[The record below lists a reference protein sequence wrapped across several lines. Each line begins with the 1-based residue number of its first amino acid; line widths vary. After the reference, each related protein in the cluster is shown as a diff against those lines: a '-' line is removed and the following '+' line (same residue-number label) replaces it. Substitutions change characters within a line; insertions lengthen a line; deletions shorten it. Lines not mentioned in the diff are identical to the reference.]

1 MKLKKLILQLSE
13 EDFNNLSG
21 EFENGKADKYNT
33 LICLLRQDEVPY
45 DELQQEMELNDN
57 ALYTLKSRLFGKIQ
71 EYLLDNMEEPKLDLL
86 KKVSNIP
93 NLLYNTPRETAIA
106 VMNKLETDLKKY
118 DMPYELTELYAAF
131 KMLNLH
137 TEKHYEY
144 TQLYN
149 KHVAY
154 TIALD
159 KAQDLVADFHKK
171 LGEYYISRNPQLLE
185 VIPLLKKEME
195 NVCRLYE
202 SHRLYIYQSIINV
215 SCELFLPLEEHTKD
229 DEAVEDVLRK
239 CDEIISDY
247 AGDMNYRY
255 LGNVIDFLN
264 FEYYH
269 KLGQYKKEA
278 EYFEELN
285 DKLPLFLLYTF
296 CAYSSK
302 FLLSKVERYIELG
315 TEGELYKENKEL
327 DDDLGC
333 TVADAPN
340 YINCKL
346 YLAIS
351 AYYAGHYKEASLT
364 LNEVLNN
371 IPFRNYPHAEIEV
384 KLLLAHCYAKET
396 KYDLAWTLLESIARK
411 KRDLKKQTGMD
422 YDNAAAFVLMM
433 KAQMATNQ
441 DGLDKKLTKLK
452 EKFRFHNQGEQ
463 RLLTFLKVDD
473 AFASMPAKQV

>member
-13 EDFNNLSG
+13 EDFNKLSS
-21 EFENGKADKYNT
+21 EFEQGKADKYNT
-33 LICLLRQDEVPY
+33 LMCLVRQDKTSYHQV
-45 DELQQEMELNDN
+45 QQEMELNAT
-57 ALYTLKSRLFGKIQ
+57 ALYTLKSRLFRKIQ
-71 EYLLDNMEEPKLDLL
+71 EYLLDNLEEPKLDLL

-93 NLLYNTPRETAIA
+93 NLLYSTPRETTIAI
-106 VMNKLETDLKKY
+106 MNKLETDLKKY
-118 DMPYELTELYAAF
+118 DMPNELAELYAAF

-144 TQLYN
+144 SQLYN

-171 LGEYYISRNPQLLE
+171 LGEYYATRDPLLLE

-215 SCELFLPLEEHTKD
+215 SCELFLPLEEHTRD
-229 DEAVEDVLRK
+229 DEAVEDVLQR

-247 AGDMNYRY
+247 AGDMHYLY
-255 LGNVIDFLN
+255 LGNVIIFLN

-269 KLGQYKKEA
+269 KLGLSKKEA

-285 DKLPLFLLYTF
+285 DQLPLFLLYNF

-315 TEGELYKENKEL
+315 TEGELYEENKVLGDEL
-327 DDDLGC
+327 GSA
-333 TVADAPN
+333 VEDAPN
-340 YINCKL
+340 YINCQT

-351 AYYAGHYKEASLT
+351 AYYAGHYKEAAHT
-364 LNEVLNN
+364 LNELLNK
-371 IPFRNYPHAEIEV
+371 ISFIHYPHAEIEV
-384 KLLLAHCYAKET
+384 KLLLAQCYAKET
-396 KYDLAWTLLESIARK
+396 KYDLAWTILESIARK
-411 KRDLKKQTGMD
+411 RRDLKKQTGMD
-422 YDNAAAFVLMM
+422 YDNAAAFMQMM
-433 KAQMATNQ
+433 KAQMAT
-441 DGLDKKLTKLK
+441 DRKGLDKKLSKLK
-452 EKFRFHNQGEQ
+452 EKFHYHNQGEQ
-463 RLLTFLKVDD
+463 RMLGFLKMDD
-473 AFASMPAKQV
+473 AFAIVPR